1 MAETIAAGGIPTLA
15 PQVIFESW
23 SVLTRP
29 KEVNGF
35 GYDSSTAS
43 SKIREWIETYR
54 CLDDPL
60 GLISHW
66 LHLCETNNVRGKQ
79 AHDCRLVA
87 WMELNGVKHLLTL
100 NSADFARYA
109 QVEVLSL
116 GL

>member
-1 MAETIAAGGIPTLA
+1 M
-15 PQVIFESW
+15 FEMW

-29 KEVNGF
+29 KEVNGWGLAPQEAAKF
-35 GYDSSTAS
+35 GTDAL
-43 SKIREWIETYR
+43 RTYG
-54 CLDDPL
+54 LLEDPS
-60 GLISHW
+60 GLVHHW
-66 LHLCETNNVRGKQ
+66 LQLCEAHSVRGKQ

-87 WMELNGVKHLLTL
+87 WMELNGIKHLLTL